1 MRRALLLVPL
11 AALAV
16 ACGGGGGGD
25 RLSREELQSRVNA
38 ICAKID
44 RRLQALGEPESI
56 DEVAEFARK
65 ATRLAQDG
73 VAELRALEPPED
85 DERQYDRFL
94 AEGDR
99 VVALSRRLERA
110 AREADSEALEQILQE
125 ARDSEERSDRVAR
138 NLGFDEC
145 AEN

>member
-1 MRRALLLVPL
+1 MSRALLLLPL
-11 AALAV
+11 AALAM
-16 ACGGGGGGD
+16 ACGGDDD
-25 RLSREELQSRVNA
+25 RLSREELQSHVNA
-38 ICAKID
+38 ICVKID
-44 RRLQALGEPESI
+44 RELQGLGQPESI

-65 ATRLAQDG
+65 ATRLAREG
-73 VAELRALEPPED
+73 VAELRALEPPEE
-85 DERQYDRFL
+85 DEQQYDRFL

-110 AREADSEALEQILQE
+110 AREADSEALEQILEE

-138 NLGFDEC
+138 DLGFEEC

>member
-1 MRRALLLVPL
+1 MRRALLLLPL
-11 AALAV
+11 AAVAV
-16 ACGGGGGGD
+16 ACGGGDD

-38 ICAKID
+38 ICAKVD
-44 RRLQALGEPESI
+44 RQLQALGEPESI

-65 ATRLAQDG
+65 ATSLAREG

-99 VVALSRRLERA
+99 VVALSRRLEKA
-110 AREADSEALEQILQE
+110 AEEADAEALEQILQE

-138 NLGFDEC
+138 DLGFDEC
-145 AEN
+145 AED

>member
-1 MRRALLLVPL
+1 MTRALLLLPL
-11 AALAV
+11 AAVAM
-16 ACGGGGGGD
+16 ACGGGDD
-25 RLSREELQSRVNA
+25 RLSQEELQSRVNA
-38 ICAKID
+38 ICAKVD
-44 RRLQALGEPESI
+44 RQVKALGEPESI

-65 ATRLAQDG
+65 ATRLAREG

-99 VVALSRRLERA
+99 VVALSRRLEKA
-110 AREADSEALEQILQE
+110 AEEADADALEQILQE

-138 NLGFDEC
+138 DLGFDEC
-145 AEN
+145 AED